1 MDNEIDKKYLIKLG
15 SFTKELAEIAGN
27 ILNNNFGKNV
37 DIKYK
42 DIDDPVSSV
51 DIEIQ
56 NKLIQK
62 IKKEFPEHR
71 ILAEENTPHQSENFS
86 EFMWV
91 IDPIDGTKNFINGL
105 PIFASS
111 IGILYKGTPIAGSI
125 FIPWPN
131 NDQGIILHAY
141 KNSGLFVNSKLIKKS
156 KTKKDALI
164 ALPGNFSSN
173 VNLGNIRVTGSIAY
187 EMALVCLGI
196 LDYAVFFNPKLW
208 DVASGHL
215 LAYENNK
222 KIFSIKKNSGLKKFL
237 SPKKLIVEKQLIND
251 WQKNIESNKLKQ
263 WSKKIIVGSENDID
277 LIRNY
282 VENNKLKF

>member
-1 MDNEIDKKYLIKLG
+1 MTYNERLNEDRINKID
-15 SFTKELAEIAGN
+15 
-27 ILNNNFGKNV
+27 
-37 DIKYK
+37 
-42 DIDDPVSSV
+42 
-51 DIEIQ
+51 
-56 NKLIQK
+56 
-62 IKKEFPEHR
+62 R
-71 ILAEENTPHQSENFS
+71 
-86 EFMWV
+86 
-91 IDPIDGTKNFINGL
+91 
-105 PIFASS
+105 
-111 IGILYKGTPIAGSI
+111 
-125 FIPWPN
+125 
-131 NDQGIILHAY
+131 
-141 KNSGLFVNSKLIKKS
+141 SGLFGQYEKWPIYAKEAINISPNIPEKREIKNIIFIGMGGSATSGDIIQNWLRDELPVPFEVLKDYKLPGYVDNKTLVIGAS
-156 KTKKDALI
+156 ISGETRETISACIEAKTKKDALI